1 MKFKEFVKGPEAEPI
16 EQNGGKLTVK
26 DWISELTDGKGI
38 DEERVYII
46 VGSFI
51 NKLKQ

>member
-1 MKFKEFVKGPEAEPI
+1 MKFKEFVKGPEEPVQ
-16 EQNGGKLTVK
+16 EDDGKLVVK
-26 DWISELTDGKGI
+26 DWINELTDGKGI
-38 DEERVYII
+38 DLEKVYII

>member
-1 MKFKEFVKGPEAEPI
+1 MKFKEFVKGPEEP
-16 EQNGGKLTVK
+16 EPGDDGKLSVES
-26 DWISELTDGKGI
+26 WINELTDGKGL
-38 DEERVYII
+38 DTEKVYII

>member
-1 MKFKEFVKGPEAEPI
+1 MKFKEFIDGPEVPKKE
-16 EQNGGKLTVK
+16 EDGKLTVK
-26 DWISELTDGKGI
+26 DWLNELTDGKGL
-38 DEERVYII
+38 DTEKVYII

>member
-1 MKFKEFVKGPEAEPI
+1 MKFKEFVKGPEDEPAE
-16 EQNGGKLTVK
+16 QDDGRLNAR
-26 DWISELTDGKGI
+26 DWINELTDGKGI
-38 DEERVYII
+38 DKERVYII

>member
-1 MKFKEFVKGPEAEPI
+1 MKFREFVKGPEKE
-16 EQNGGKLTVK
+16 ETKQSSDGLGVRE
-26 DWISELTDGKGI
+26 WINELTDGKGI
-38 DEERVYII
+38 DQEKVYII

>member
-1 MKFKEFVKGPEAEPI
+1 MKFKEFVKGPEEEAP
-16 EQNGGKLTVK
+16 EQNDGKLNVK
-26 DWISELTDGKGI
+26 EWINELTDGRGLDQDK
-38 DEERVYII
+38 VYII